1 MLKHLIPLIPEH
13 VCYCEV
19 FAGGLA
25 LLLAKKRSQAE
36 VVNDWNNDLVALYL
50 CVQKHK
56 DELIR
61 YFESSISSRF
71 LLKLYLADRGLT
83 DIERSCRFLLRNRI
97 SFAANGRHYGFSRG
111 KSGGGRFRREYVIG
125 LIEECHK
132 RLDNVGVEN
141 LTWQRCLDYYDSKET
156 FFFLDPPY
164 LHAAPVAYDGWQE
177 DQMTEFRDRVDA
189 LKGKWM
195 ITVDDSEFN
204 RSLWKHCQLRAV
216 TTRNGCV
223 NNRHAPEA
231 RFGELIITP
240 S

>member
-1 MLKHLIPLIPEH
+1 MLKHLLPLIPAH

-25 LLLAKKRSQAE
+25 LLLAKPRSVTE
-36 VVNDWNNDLVALYL
+36 VVNDWNEELVALYL

-56 DELIR
+56 EELIR
-61 YFESSISSRF
+61 YFQQSISSRL

-97 SFAANGRHYGFSRG
+97 SFAANGRHYGFSKTRA
-111 KSGGGRFRREYVIG
+111 GGGRFRREYVIN
-125 LIEECHK
+125 LIEECSK

-164 LHAAPVAYDGWQE
+164 LHASPVAYPGWE
-177 DQMTEFRDRVDA
+177 EAQMTEFRDRVDA
-189 LKGKWM
+189 LNGSWM

-204 RSLWKHCQLRAV
+204 RSLWKHRRLREV
-216 TTRNGCV
+216 TTHNGCV
-223 NNRHAPEA
+223 NARHAKGT